1 MGGCLGLLGPAGLVV
16 LNVADAAGLARLG
29 VQARAL
35 ARADPGAE
43 LLVAGDPSV
52 LAGAEEGNAVLVA
65 APHGLPAGL
74 EERMLAAG
82 PFPGAVLTGHRLDA
96 AVWGGC

>member
-1 MGGCLGLLGPAGLVV
+1 M
-16 LNVADAAGLARLG
+16 ADAAGLARLG
-29 VQARAL
+29 AQARAL

-65 APHGLPAGL
+65 APHGLPMRL

-96 AVWGGC
+96 AVWGAC